1 MQKAP
6 GSGRILEALV
16 RHDRIR
22 RDRSS
27 RLQNGK
33 VLLESCPS
41 AMCGRSEP
49 QSPSVEKPAALPD
62 GLGLADTRGDPA
74 VKREQVPRSSQ
85 IPCRRFEDQAA
96 S

>member
-6 GSGRILEALV
+6 GSGRVLGALV
-16 RHDRIR
+16 RRDRIR
-22 RDRSS
+22 RDRNL

-33 VLLESCPS
+33 ILLESCPS
-41 AMCGRSEP
+41 AMYGRPEP

-74 VKREQVPRSSQ
+74 AKREQVPRSSQ
-85 IPCRRFEDQAA
+85 FPCLRFEDQAG

>member
-1 MQKAP
+1 MQKTP

-16 RHDRIR
+16 RRDHIR

-33 VLLESCPS
+33 ILLESCPS
-41 AMCGRSEP
+41 AMYGRSEP

-62 GLGLADTRGDPA
+62 GMGLADTRGDPA
-74 VKREQVPRSSQ
+74 VKREQVPRSSH
-85 IPCRRFEDQAA
+85 IPLRRFGDQAA
-96 S
+96 A